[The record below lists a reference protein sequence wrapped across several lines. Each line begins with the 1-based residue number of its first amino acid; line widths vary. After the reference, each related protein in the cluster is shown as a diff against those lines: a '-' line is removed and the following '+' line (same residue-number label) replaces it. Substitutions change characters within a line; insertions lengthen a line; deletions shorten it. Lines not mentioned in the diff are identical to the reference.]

1 MLWPI
6 ATFLMHLLDVRA
18 CVCMR
23 IQMCGGFASKITDGI
38 VTGSSWT
45 IYGVFLFMNGDLFG
59 TTPTIL
65 NGIYV
70 ILLNFR
76 RSYTYIFGSL
86 LNNTI
91 IWKYYKIERISF
103 LIWTMPNKKVF
114 FWDSVPSFHCKMNI
128 LNEWVTALLCAEKM
142 LRQPMKFV
150 FCPQP
155 VVT

>member
-76 RSYTYIFGSL
+76 TCYTYIFGSL
-86 LNNTI
+86 LSKTI
-91 IWKYYKIERISF
+91 IYTYDKIPNFVLLERISY
-103 LIWTMPNKKVF
+103 
-114 FWDSVPSFHCKMNI
+114 
-128 LNEWVTALLCAEKM
+128 
-142 LRQPMKFV
+142 
-150 FCPQP
+150 
-155 VVT
+155 

>member
-103 LIWTMPNKKVF
+103 LI
-114 FWDSVPSFHCKMNI
+114 
-128 LNEWVTALLCAEKM
+128 
-142 LRQPMKFV
+142 
-150 FCPQP
+150 
-155 VVT
+155 